1 LFEFLAADAIRRR
14 LDSVATA
21 AKARAATAPAAA
33 AAVHPKL
40 AVLAK
45 SARALA
51 EAFGPEDDAN
61 RMGASDEAEAPPGG
75 FCGGEAAVGGEVA
88 DEGGAGAGDGGLF
101 ESLAAAAL
109 HRRAGSVGSGLAEPA
124 DAPALPAVRQQAA
137 KALGKAREGR
147 SGGGEVLMVPL
158 RDKAAAKTQAAPS
171 PTGPSR
177 GQQLDGG
184 DDEQQ
189 QGVRQ
194 NTWCRRLLRLLG
206 VRI

>member
-14 LDSVATA
+14 LDSAATA
-21 AKARAATAPAAA
+21 AKARATTAT

-40 AVLAK
+40 ALLAK

-51 EAFGPEDDAN
+51 EAFGEEDDAN
-61 RMGASDEAEAPPGG
+61 RMGASDEAEAPGG
-75 FCGGEAAVGGEVA
+75 FCGGDAAVGGEVA
-88 DEGGAGAGDGGLF
+88 DDGGAEAGDGGLF
-101 ESLAAAAL
+101 VSLAAAAL
-109 HRRAGSVGSGLAEPA
+109 HRRAGSVAGGLAEPA

-158 RDKAAAKTQAAPS
+158 RDKAVAKTQAAPS
-171 PTGPSR
+171 PPGPSR

-189 QGVRQ
+189 QGARQ

-206 VRI
+206 VRM